1 MENFYL
7 FSAGSGNDEK
17 NKHLWLQ
24 GASLFIPQINKLL
37 EHTNYKFNEINIT
50 TFDNENAL
58 ILGDILSKNNSDKS
72 TRHNYHILYSYILNQ
87 FNENINILEIGL
99 GTNNPDKVSSM
110 GVNGTPGASLYS
122 FREYLPNANIYGC
135 DIDTDI
141 LFESERIKTCFVDQL
156 NIETFNN
163 CLTNFGNIKYDLI
176 IDDGLHSIGANFNT
190 LLFALNHLNEKGWFV
205 VEDIHIISNWKSI
218 DFILSSTN
226 KYKTYIIRSKSAHLY
241 AINKL

>member
-1 MENFYL
+1 MENLIL

-17 NKHLWLQ
+17 HKHLWIK
-24 GASLFIPQINKLL
+24 GAGLFIPQINELL
-37 EHTNYKFNEINIT
+37 EHTNYKFNDINIE
-50 TFDNENAL
+50 TFDNNNSN
-58 ILGDILSKNNSDKS
+58 ILGNILKNYNSDKS
-72 TRHNYHILYSYILNQ
+72 TRHNYHIFYSYIFNQ
-87 FNENINILEIGL
+87 LSENINLLEIGL

-110 GVNGTPGASLYS
+110 GINGSPGASLYS
-122 FREYLPNANIYGC
+122 FREYLPNANIYGS

-156 NIETFNN
+156 NLDTFNN
-163 CLTNFGNIKYDLI
+163 CIKNFGDIKYDLI

-190 LLFALNHLNEKGWFV
+190 LLFALKNLNENGWFV

-218 DFILSSTN
+218 DFILNSTN
-226 KYKTYIIRSKSAHLY
+226 KFKTYIIKSKCAYMY